1 MDFTKY
7 LYVMIGKR
15 LEKKIDELYKTKTEF
30 LKKLDDDDKKKNK
43 REYLDLPI
51 PNSALSNIIR
61 GKTVKSPYLI
71 SREHFNLLS
80 KEFNLTSQ
88 EFIFGSDSEI
98 INFIKFSFI
107 LILFNDSD
115 INPYMD
121 NFSNDDFFSNE
132 LNRKLFK
139 DSLKNDE
146 ILRRTSNKLLLNIIL
161 AINDEKKIDFYIEAF
176 KHYYNDSLEFSINF
190 ARFFFSNKLDTNF
203 LFDYLFS
210 SKYNYQIFV
219 ESFNAFINTNRTAL
233 LEFYNKT
240 IYKKINEKSS
250 GKKDSTLSKINNK
263 YFINLFSDSLFLDL
277 LDQTLNDEQFTLFL
291 QKATQEG
298 KKISF
303 NNTNNHNLGYYDKE
317 KLEEDIKQLQIFYED
332 NRDNNIHTAV
342 ELNLH
347 ILHFLNLGKFLEN
360 QLIDIDKEDDSN
372 SQK

>member
-30 LKKLDDDDKKKNK
+30 LKKLDDDDKKKYK

-61 GKTVKSPYLI
+61 GKTVNSPYLI

-210 SKYNYQIFV
+210 SRYNYKIFV

-240 IYKKINEKSS
+240 IYKKINEKSN
-250 GKKDSTLSKINNK
+250 GKKDSTLSKINNN

-317 KLEEDIKQLQIFYED
+317 KLEKDIKQLQIFYED

-347 ILHFLNLGKFLEN
+347 ILHFLNFGKFLEN

>member
-1 MDFTKY
+1 
-7 LYVMIGKR
+7 MIGKR
-15 LEKKIDELYKTKTEF
+15 LEKKIDELYKTKSEF

-43 REYLDLPI
+43 REYSDLPI
-51 PNSALSNIIR
+51 TNPALSNIIR
-61 GKTVKSPYLI
+61 GKIVNSPYLM
-71 SREHFNLLS
+71 SQKQFNLFS

-88 EFIFGSDSEI
+88 ELIFGSNSEI

-121 NFSNDDFFSNE
+121 NFSSDDFFSNE

-139 DSLKNDE
+139 DSLNNDE
-146 ILRRTSNKLLLNIIL
+146 ILRRASNKLLLNIIL
-161 AINDEKKIDFYIEAF
+161 AINDEKKIDFYLEAF
-176 KHYYNDSLEFSINF
+176 QYHYNDSLEFSIDF

-203 LFDYLFS
+203 LFDYLSS

-219 ESFNAFINTNRTAL
+219 ESFNTFIDTNRTAL

-240 IYKKINEKSS
+240 IDKRINEECK
-250 GKKDSTLSKINNK
+250 GSTLSKIDNN
-263 YFINLFSDSLFLDL
+263 YFINLFSSSLFLDF
-277 LDQTLNDEQFTLFL
+277 LDKTLNDEQFILFL

-303 NNTNNHNLGYYDKE
+303 NTNNHNLGYYDKE
-317 KLEEDIKQLQIFYED
+317 KLEEDIKQLQIFYGD
-332 NRDNNIHTAV
+332 NRDNSIHTPV

-347 ILHFLNLGKFLEN
+347 ILHFLNFEKILEN
-360 QLIDIDKEDDSN
+360 QLIEVDKEDDSN

>member
-1 MDFTKY
+1 
-7 LYVMIGKR
+7 MIGKR

-30 LKKLDDDDKKKNK
+30 LKKLDDDDKKKYK

-61 GKTVKSPYLI
+61 GKTVNSPYLI

-210 SKYNYQIFV
+210 SRYNYKIFV

-240 IYKKINEKSS
+240 IYKKINEKSN
-250 GKKDSTLSKINNK
+250 GKKDSTLSKINNN

-317 KLEEDIKQLQIFYED
+317 KLEKDIKQLQIFYED

-347 ILHFLNLGKFLEN
+347 ILHFLNFGKFLEN

>member
-1 MDFTKY
+1 MDFTRY

-43 REYLDLPI
+43 REYSDLPI
-51 PNSALSNIIR
+51 TNPALSNIIR
-61 GKTVKSPYLI
+61 GKIVNSPYLM
-71 SREHFNLLS
+71 SQRQFNLFS

-88 EFIFGSDSEI
+88 ELIFGSNSEI
-98 INFIKFSFI
+98 INFIKFSFL

-121 NFSNDDFFSNE
+121 NFSSDDFFSNE

-139 DSLKNDE
+139 DSLNNDE
-146 ILRRTSNKLLLNIIL
+146 ILRRASNKLLLNIIL
-161 AINDEKKIDFYIEAF
+161 AINDEKKIDFYLEAF
-176 KHYYNDSLEFSINF
+176 QYHYNDSLEFSIDF

-203 LFDYLFS
+203 LFDYLSS

-219 ESFNAFINTNRTAL
+219 ESFNTFIDTNRTAL

-240 IYKKINEKSS
+240 IDKRINEECK
-250 GKKDSTLSKINNK
+250 GSTLSKIDNN
-263 YFINLFSDSLFLDL
+263 YFINLFSSSLFLDF
-277 LDQTLNDEQFTLFL
+277 LDKTLNDEQFILFL

-303 NNTNNHNLGYYDKE
+303 NTNNHNLGYYDKE
-317 KLEEDIKQLQIFYED
+317 KLEEDIKQLQIFYGD
-332 NRDNNIHTAV
+332 NRDNSIHTPV

-347 ILHFLNLGKFLEN
+347 ILHFLNFEKILEN
-360 QLIDIDKEDDSN
+360 QLIEVDKEDDSN